1 MAWDAET
8 RYEYIGV
15 EGKRH
20 KVYTFR
26 KTVSANALVSED
38 VYFGEEAGLLLVRL
52 SAVYGV
58 ANITNQPAFAIWEQI
73 GNTKYS
79 LLSGALTLD
88 PTSNVYTDTSG
99 FLFTTPNRLFY
110 SGRPLVVGLKNN
122 NSANSVTFYV
132 TLVVV
137 T

>member
-20 KVYTFR
+20 KVYTFQ
-26 KTVSANALVSED
+26 KTVTPSGVVQED
-38 VYFGEEAGLLLVRL
+38 VYLGEEAGLLLVRL

-58 ANITNQPAFAIWEQI
+58 ANITNQPTFAIWEWVN
-73 GNTKYS
+73 NTKYS

-88 PTSNVYTDTSG
+88 PTSNVYTNTSG

-122 NSANSVTFYV
+122 NTANSVTFYV